1 MPRRTHTHG
10 SLMGGLAHKAEV
22 YPRQFC
28 EAIIRG
34 IRRQIQADGG
44 WHLYSEEEQSLI
56 EVWAEEEEEE
66 LDEIQDIAEEGAEVI
81 GEGKEEHEIADD
93 QKRALG
99 KLHRGLGHPALPDF
113 IRFMKATR
121 VKGKVVKWA
130 HRHFRCETCE
140 SRPKPKAV
148 RVGSIPKTY
157 QPNKVLGIDLIYIPE
172 VGGKN
177 LLPALSVL
185 DWGSNFQVVEL
196 LANKDPETVWQAMW
210 SCWIRIFGCPEIIIC
225 DSGKEFLAD
234 FVRKATGHGIVV
246 FQAGARAPWQ
256 NGKTERHGAHFKELL
271 EKARNETV

>member
-66 LDEIQDIAEEGAEVI
+66 LDEIQDVAEEGAEVI

-113 IRFMKATR
+113 IRFMKAAR
-121 VKGKVVKWA
+121 VKGEVVKWA

-185 DWGSNFQVVEL
+185 DWGKQLSGCRAAGKQRPRDSLAGDVEL
-196 LANKDPETVWQAMW
+196 LDENLWVPGDHHLRQWKRVFGRFRQKGDRSWYRGFPSW
-210 SCWIRIFGCPEIIIC
+210 SK
-225 DSGKEFLAD
+225 SALA
-234 FVRKATGHGIVV
+234 
-246 FQAGARAPWQ
+246 
-256 NGKTERHGAHFKELL
+256 E
-271 EKARNETV
+271 